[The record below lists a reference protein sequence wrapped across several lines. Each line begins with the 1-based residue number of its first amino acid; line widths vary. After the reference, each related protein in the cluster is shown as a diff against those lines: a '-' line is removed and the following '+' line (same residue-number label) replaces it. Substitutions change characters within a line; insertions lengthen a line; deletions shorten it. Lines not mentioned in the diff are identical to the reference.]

1 VDVAVSDLLGCGL
14 SPRTAYLYAR
24 ALERFSKA
32 LEERGLDLMSAG
44 AADVALA
51 AATFPSSHSARCQ
64 LRGALL
70 HAWGI
75 LGREPAP
82 LRAVWVPPKPRARC
96 LALAP
101 ADAKRLERAAWSRGD
116 PPGLAVLIGLYAGLR
131 RAEIAGLAWEHLQF
145 VGGRAH
151 WLRVYGKGGVVA
163 DIPVHPALAQALRRH
178 ARGPRRGWLFPG
190 KRGHVCPATVWDWVH
205 DVGAGAG
212 MPELRPHVL
221 RHTALAEAHDRSGDL
236 RAVQNFARHAKPET
250 TMVYTRTT
258 SARLVAVVGMINYG
272 RGAA

>member
-24 ALERFSKA
+24 CLERFSSA
-32 LEERGLDLMSAG
+32 LEARGVDLMTAGPADIAG
-44 AADVALA
+44 ACAGFA
-51 AATFPSSHSARCQ
+51 ASHSARCQ
-64 LRGALL
+64 LRGALI
-70 HAWGI
+70 HGWEI
-75 LGREPAP
+75 LGREVPP
-82 LRAVWVPPKPRARC
+82 VKAVRVPPKPRARC
-96 LALAP
+96 LALAT
-101 ADAKRLERAAWSRGD
+101 ADATRLERAAWARGD
-116 PPGLAVLIGLYAGLR
+116 SPGLAVLLGLYAGLR

-145 VGGRAH
+145 EGGRPV
-151 WLRVYGKGGVVA
+151 WLRVHGKGDVVA
-163 DIPVHPALAQALRRH
+163 DVPVHPALAQALLRL

-190 KRGHVCPATVWDWVH
+190 KRDHVCPATVWDWVH

-212 MPELRPHVL
+212 MPELRPHLL

-236 RAVQNFARHAKPET
+236 RAVQCFARHAKPET

-258 SARLVAVVGMINYG
+258 SARLVAVVGMIDYG